1 MATSTPRPMRRAVY
15 ALAVLLLL
23 LPSRVDGE
31 RLPIRAYT
39 TADGLAHNTVN
50 AIVRDSRGF
59 LWFATHD
66 GLSRFDGYTFTN
78 YSVEQG
84 LPHRQVMGLLETRS
98 GELWVAT
105 FGGLVYF
112 RPHGVPSDRVVYAN
126 SAGGGTPMFATIVP
140 PDEDPRA
147 RALLAL
153 LEASDGTIWCGT
165 RKGLFRLERD
175 GGRFELRH
183 VAVGMPDEYPEQ
195 KFVNDLVED
204 EHGSL
209 WVATPSGLY
218 RRWSDGTSARY
229 APSRLVERR
238 YPNLPRSYDHLH
250 DLMKDRQGRIWV
262 GARGLGFFRLTPDG
276 SRRAPAIEDIH
287 AYPQE
292 KSSWIE
298 RMLETSDGRFWAT
311 SNLGILELRRDGSRG
326 SRLVAYNRSHGLSHQ
341 ELTALAEDTAG
352 NLWIGTWSSGVMKLA
367 RSGFVTYGR
376 ADGIAFG
383 GDVFEDATGAL
394 NVFASIFKN
403 RPADDGSSARGDEY
417 QLASFG
423 RFDGRRFEWFKPAP
437 PFEWGSVG
445 ERCFIRTRNG
455 EYWLAT
461 GYGLF
466 RYPPLSTFE
475 SIKTAKPIRIFD
487 TKDGLPDVQV
497 FRLFEDSRHDV
508 WFSIISGI
516 RNGLFR
522 WSRATDTLRNMA
534 VLKGFPRIEDELP
547 RAIGEDAAGNI
558 WIGLNNGVARY
569 RNDTFAL
576 FTAANGM
583 PLGRTV
589 DIRTDA
595 AQRLWLASSHTGLI
609 RVDDTTADAPAFRR
623 YTTAEGL
630 SSNSLEVITEDLHGR
645 LYLATARGIDQLDP
659 NTGAV
664 RQFTTEDGL
673 AAGTI
678 MSASR
683 DRTGALWFGTQTG
696 LSRFVPTPPVASV
709 PPAILIT
716 GVTVGGRPWPVSA
729 IGETLLALP
738 DLRPGG
744 HHLQIDF
751 ASLRFAAGERLRYQ
765 YRLEGSD
772 ENWGP
777 IASRRSVTFA
787 SFSAGTYRFLVRAVS
802 ADGVVSPEPAV
813 VTFTVLP
820 PFWLRWWF
828 LSLAA
833 AVVGAAALSFHRYRL
848 ARILELERVR
858 TRIATDLHDDVGAN
872 LTRIAILSEVAR
884 QQPRGGAPELDA
896 PLSSIADIA
905 RESVA
910 TMSDIVWAITPERDT
925 LRDMVR
931 RMRDHA
937 EELFEA
943 RDIRLILDLPDLAHS
958 TRLGVD
964 VRRDLYLIFKEA
976 VNNAARHSRCSTV
989 AIVLRTTGSELSL
1002 EVTDDGVG
1010 IDRARGSEGNGL
1022 GSMRGRA
1029 GRLGGLLDVVSA
1041 PGTGTTVRLRMPIR
1055 ESAMAGHPTP
1065 KGR

>member
-1 MATSTPRPMRRAVY
+1 MRRDLVALAALA
-15 ALAVLLLL
+15 ALAVLL
-23 LPSRVDGE
+23 PSPAGAE

-39 TADGLAHNTVN
+39 TADGLAHNRVN
-50 AIVRDSRGF
+50 EIVRDSRGF

-84 LPHRQVMGLLETRS
+84 LPHRQVTGLLETRS

-105 FGGLVYF
+105 SGGLVYF
-112 RPHGVPSDRVVYAN
+112 RPRGVPNDRVVYAN
-126 SAGGGTPMFATIVP
+126 SAGGAIPMFATILP

-153 LEASDGTIWCGT
+153 LEARDGTIWCGT
-165 RKGLFRLERD
+165 RKGVFRLERD

-195 KFVNDLVED
+195 KFVNDLVD
-204 EHGSL
+204 DDHGSL

-218 RRWSDGTSARY
+218 RRWSDGTSVRY

-238 YPNLPRSYDHLH
+238 YPGLHRSYDHLH

-262 GARGLGFFRLTPDG
+262 AARGLGFFRLTADG
-276 SRRAPAIEDIH
+276 SRRAPAVEDVH

-298 RMLETSDGRFWAT
+298 QMLETSDGRFWAT

-341 ELTALAEDTAG
+341 EVTALAEDTAG

-376 ADGIAFG
+376 ADGIATG
-383 GDVFEDATGAL
+383 ADVFEDATGAL
-394 NVFASIFKN
+394 NVLASIFQN
-403 RPADDGSSARGDEY
+403 RPSPDGDPARGDEY
-417 QLASFG
+417 QTASFG
-423 RFDGRRFEWFKPAP
+423 RFDGRRFEWFKPGP
-437 PFEWGSVG
+437 PFEWGWVG
-445 ERCFIRTRNG
+445 ERCIIRTRNG
-455 EYWLAT
+455 EFWLAT
-461 GYGLF
+461 SSGLF
-466 RYPPLSTFE
+466 RYPPLSTFD
-475 SIKTAKPIRIFD
+475 SIRTAKPIRIFD

-497 FRLFEDSRHDV
+497 YRLFEDSRHDV

-522 WSRATDTLRNMA
+522 WSRATDTLRDMA
-534 VLKGFPRIEDELP
+534 AVDGFPRIEDELP
-547 RAIGEDAAGNI
+547 RGIGEDGAGNI
-558 WIGLNNGVARY
+558 WIGLDNGVARY
-569 RNDTFAL
+569 RNGTFAH
-576 FTAANGM
+576 FTRANGM
-583 PLGRTV
+583 PLGRIV

-595 AQRLWLASSHTGLI
+595 ARRLWLASSHSGLI
-609 RVDDTTADAPAFRR
+609 RVDDTTADVPVFRR
-623 YTTAEGL
+623 YTTTEGL
-630 SSNSLEVITEDLHGR
+630 SSNSVEVITEDLHGR

-659 NTGAV
+659 KTGAV

-683 DRTGALWFGTQTG
+683 DRNGALWFGTQTG
-696 LSRFVPTPPVASV
+696 LSRFVPLPPVASA
-709 PPAILIT
+709 PPTVLIT
-716 GVTVGGRPWPVSA
+716 GATIGGRPWPVSE
-729 IGETLLALP
+729 IGETFLALP

-772 ENWGP
+772 ETWGP
-777 IASRRSVTFA
+777 IASQRSVTFA

-802 ADGVVSPEPAV
+802 ADGTVSPQPAV
-813 VTFTVLP
+813 VAFTVLP

-828 LSLAA
+828 LTISALALAA
-833 AVVGAAALSFHRYRL
+833 AAFAFHRDRL

-884 QQPRGGAPELDA
+884 QQPRHGAPELDG
-896 PLSSIADIA
+896 PLSSIANIA

-937 EELFEA
+937 EEVFET
-943 RDIRLILDLPDLAHS
+943 RDIRLILDLPDLAHA

-989 AIVLRTTGSELSL
+989 AIVLRTTGSELCL
-1002 EVTDDGVG
+1002 EVTDDGGG

-1029 GRLGGLLDVVSA
+1029 ERLRGSLDVVSA

-1055 ESAMAGHPTP
+1055 ESTMGAHPTQ

>member
-1 MATSTPRPMRRAVY
+1 MRRDLL
-15 ALAVLLLL
+15 ALAVVLLL

-39 TADGLAHNTVN
+39 TADGLAHNRVN
-50 AIVRDSRGF
+50 EILRDSRGF

-84 LPHRQVMGLLETRS
+84 LPHRQVMGLLETRR
-98 GELWVAT
+98 GEFWVAT

-112 RPHGVPSDRVVYAN
+112 RPHGVPNDRVVYAN

-140 PDEDPRA
+140 PDEDPSA

-165 RKGLFRLERD
+165 RKGVFRLERD

-183 VAVGMPDEYPEQ
+183 VAVGMLDEYPEQ
-195 KFVNDLVED
+195 KYVNDLVED

-229 APSRLVERR
+229 APSRLVEQR
-238 YPNLPRSYDHLH
+238 YPTLHRSYDHLH
-250 DLMKDRQGRIWV
+250 DLMKDRKGRIWV
-262 GARGLGFFRLTPDG
+262 GARGLGFFRLTAYG
-276 SRRAPAIEDIH
+276 SRRAPTVEDLH

-298 RMLETSDGRFWAT
+298 QMLETSDGRFWAT

-352 NLWIGTWSSGVMKLA
+352 NLWIGTWSSGVMKLP

-376 ADGIAFG
+376 ADGIATG
-383 GDVFEDATGAL
+383 SDVFEDATGAIHVL
-394 NVFASIFKN
+394 ASIFKN
-403 RPADDGSSARGDEY
+403 RPADAGSPARADEF
-417 QLASFG
+417 QLGFG
-423 RFDGRRFEWFKPAP
+423 RFDGRRFEWFKPGP
-437 PFEWGSVG
+437 PFEWGWVG
-445 ERCFIRTRNG
+445 ERCIIRTRNG
-455 EYWLAT
+455 EYWLASS
-461 GYGLF
+461 YGLF
-466 RYPPLSTFE
+466 RYPPLSTFD
-475 SIKTAKPIRIFD
+475 SITTAKPIRIFD

-497 FRLFEDSRHDV
+497 YRLFEDSRHDV

-516 RNGLFR
+516 RSGLFR
-522 WSRATDTLRNMA
+522 WNRATDTLRDMA
-534 VLKGFPRIEDELP
+534 AVDGFPRIEDELP
-547 RAIGEDAAGNI
+547 RAIGEDVAGNI
-558 WIGLNNGVARY
+558 WVGLNNGVARY

-576 FTAANGM
+576 FTTANGM
-583 PLGRTV
+583 PFGRIV

-609 RVDDTTADAPAFRR
+609 RVDDTTADVPAFRR

-664 RQFTTEDGL
+664 KQFTTEDGL
-673 AAGTI
+673 AAGTV

-696 LSRFVPTPPVASV
+696 LSRFVPTPPVASS

-716 GVTVGGRPWPVSA
+716 GVTIGGRPWPVSA
-729 IGETLLALP
+729 IGETFLALP

-744 HHLQIDF
+744 HHLQIDY

-772 ENWGP
+772 ENWGQ

-802 ADGVVSPEPAV
+802 ADGIVSPQPAV
-813 VTFTVLP
+813 VAFTVLP
-820 PFWLRWWF
+820 PFWLRWWS
-828 LSLAA
+828 LTLAALVLAA
-833 AVVGAAALSFHRYRL
+833 AAFAFHRYRL
-848 ARILELERVR
+848 ARTLELEGVR
-858 TRIATDLHDDVGAN
+858 MRIATDLHDDVGAN

-884 QQPRGGAPELDA
+884 QQRRGAQALDA

-905 RESVA
+905 RESVI
-910 TMSDIVWAITPERDT
+910 TMSDIVWAISPERDT
-925 LRDMVR
+925 LRDVVR
-931 RMRDHA
+931 RMRNHA
-937 EELFEA
+937 EEVFEA
-943 RDIRLILDLPDLAHS
+943 RDIRLMLDLPEAPPAAK
-958 TRLGVD
+958 LGVD
-964 VRRDLYLIFKEA
+964 IRRDLYLVFKEA
-976 VNNAARHSRCSTV
+976 VNNAARHSQCTAV
-989 AIVLRTTGSELSL
+989 AIAVRVDGSRLAL
-1002 EVTDDGVG
+1002 EVTDNG
-1010 IDRARGSEGNGL
+1010 IGFETAAETDGNGVA
-1022 GSMRGRA
+1022 SMKRRA
-1029 GRLGGLLDVVSA
+1029 ARVGASLDVLSA
-1041 PGTGTTVRLRMPIR
+1041 PGAGTTVRLTMTVSQRR
-1055 ESAMAGHPTP
+1055 SAALPTQ